1 MKEKPLVSIV
11 VPCYNAAK
19 YLAACVNSVV
29 AQDYENW
36 ECILINDGSRDETLE
51 ILSEFAAQNP
61 KLKVF
66 TQENAGLS
74 STRNRGIESAAG
86 DLLFFLDSDDVLST
100 DALHILVSAYENN
113 DIVSG
118 ITVNS
123 TFTAHKIMK
132 VSHLLHPKE
141 GDVTFINDDFEVLIR
156 TMESGLSPVAQN
168 RLYRKEFLDKN
179 DLRFRPGI
187 LHEDELWFFETM
199 LVAQNVKFVNK
210 ETYFYRIDNQGSI
223 TQNVSDRNLDSYIK
237 VMEEIVQK
245 YTRNPRFVTVAS
257 WYAVYI
263 KKIFLH
269 FAIREESKLSSGI
282 FERLESALKANYV
295 TLEGKQLLSFNN
307 SVYYRTLN
315 TLSLQPFPII
325 KKYFFKNPV
334 NSLRKIKR
342 VLQIRQLQ
350 K

>member
-1 MKEKPLVSIV
+1 
-11 VPCYNAAK
+11 
-19 YLAACVNSVV
+19 
-29 AQDYENW
+29 
-36 ECILINDGSRDETLE
+36 
-51 ILSEFAAQNP
+51 
-61 KLKVF
+61 
-66 TQENAGLS
+66 
-74 STRNRGIESAAG
+74 
-86 DLLFFLDSDDVLST
+86 
-100 DALHILVSAYENN
+100 
-113 DIVSG
+113 
-118 ITVNS
+118 
-123 TFTAHKIMK
+123 
-132 VSHLLHPKE
+132 
-141 GDVTFINDDFEVLIR
+141 
-156 TMESGLSPVAQN
+156 
-168 RLYRKEFLDKN
+168 
-179 DLRFRPGI
+179 FRPGI

-199 LVAQNVKFVNK
+199 VVAHNVKFVNK

-223 TQNVSDRNLDSYIK
+223 TRNVSDRNLDSYIQ
-237 VMEEIVQK
+237 VLEAIIRK
-245 YTRNPRFVTVAS
+245 YAHNQWFANIPA

-263 KKIFLH
+263 KKIFLD

-295 TLEGKQLLSFNN
+295 TLEGKHLLSFNN

>member
-1 MKEKPLVSIV
+1 MTEKPLVSIV

-19 YLAACVNSVV
+19 YLAECVNSVV

-36 ECILINDGSRDETLE
+36 ECILINDGSADETLE
-51 ILSEFAAQNP
+51 LLREFSAQNP

-74 STRNRGIESAAG
+74 STRNRGIDLAKG
-86 DLLFFLDSDDVLST
+86 DFVYFLDSDDVLSA
-100 DALHILVSAYENN
+100 DAISSLVLAFDNN

-123 TFTAHKIMK
+123 TFADTRINR
-132 VSHLLHPKE
+132 VSNLLHPKE

-179 DLRFRPGI
+179 NLRFRPGI

-199 LVAQNVKFVNK
+199 ILAKNVNFVNK

-223 TQNVSDRNLDSYIK
+223 TQNVSDRNLESYIK

-245 YTRNPRFVTVAS
+245 YTQNPRFGAVAS

-263 KKIFLH
+263 KKIFLD

-282 FERLESALKANYV
+282 FQKLESALKANYV
-295 TLEGKQLLSFNN
+295 TLEGKHLLSFNN

-325 KKYFFKNPV
+325 QKYFFKNPV

>member
-19 YLAACVNSVV
+19 YLAACLNSVV

-66 TQENAGLS
+66 SQDNAGLS
-74 STRNRGIESAAG
+74 ASRNRGM
-86 DLLFFLDSDDVLST
+86 DLAKGEFVYFLDSDDLLSA
-100 DALHILVSAYENN
+100 DAINVLVSAFDDN
-113 DIVSG
+113 DIISG

-123 TFTAHKIMK
+123 TFEGSKIIK
-132 VSHLLHPKE
+132 GSHLLHPKE
-141 GDVTFINDDFEVLIR
+141 GNVTFKNEAFEVLIR
-156 TMESGLSPVAQN
+156 TMENGLSPVAQN
-168 RLYRKEFLDKN
+168 RLYRREFLKKHRV
-179 DLRFRPGI
+179 RFKPGI
-187 LHEDELWFFETM
+187 LHEDELWFFETILM
-199 LVAQNVKFVNK
+199 ARSVKFVNK

-245 YTRNPRFVTVAS
+245 YARNPRFGTVAA

-263 KKIFLH
+263 KKIFLD

-282 FERLESALKANYV
+282 FERLESALKESYV
-295 TLEGKQLLSFNN
+295 SLDGKNLLSFNN
-307 SVYYRTLN
+307 SLYYRTLN
-315 TLSLQPFPII
+315 TLSLQPFPVI

>member
-1 MKEKPLVSIV
+1 MTEKPLVSIV

-19 YLAACVNSVV
+19 YLAACLNSVV

-36 ECILINDGSRDETLE
+36 ECILINDGSADETLE
-51 ILSEFAAQNP
+51 LLSEFAAHNP

-74 STRNRGIESAAG
+74 STRNRGIDLAKG
-86 DLLFFLDSDDVLST
+86 DFVYFLDSDDVLSADT
-100 DALHILVSAYENN
+100 ISSLVLAFDNN

-123 TFTAHKIMK
+123 TFADTRINR
-132 VSHLLHPKE
+132 VSNLLHPNE
-141 GDVTFINDDFEVLIR
+141 GDVTFKNDDFEVLIR

-179 DLRFRPGI
+179 NLRFRPGI

-199 LVAQNVKFVNK
+199 ILAKNVNFVNK
-210 ETYFYRIDNQGSI
+210 ETYFYRIDNQESI
-223 TQNVSDRNLDSYIK
+223 TQNVSDRNLESYIK

-245 YTRNPRFVTVAS
+245 YTQNPRFGAVAS

-263 KKIFLH
+263 KKIFLD

-282 FERLESALKANYV
+282 FEKLESALKANYV
-295 TLEGKQLLSFNN
+295 TLEGKHLLSFNN